1 MCRQASLNIDP
12 PLFRAM
18 TRHTGPQHRRG
29 RSRLVIP
36 NSGIR
41 LHDRLPGPSLSAY
54 RSNCLSHQ
62 DTTYQRLNRGDRA
75 DVPKIVICPSTPCND
90 IPQLRSPDKQPVFS
104 VLTRQQASGKLLEV
118 PEEVSLVPET
128 SSGLANTSQ
137 NHRTSDQ
144 SQPLQSPMTPRL
156 GEPVPPIKPRYTFF
170 LPPYMTLPV
179 PWQSPGILAPPVT
192 DRSSGLQSRSDI
204 ACDADRDGTL
214 DIMADSSHEE
224 LRPSDNPTSGLQS
237 HHLPL
242 DTVPGTSLGYR
253 YTSPRAPVYEAE
265 ASVPSLNPFS
275 ADTSAHRVELSR
287 LPSLEPAVT
296 G

>member
-1 MCRQASLNIDP
+1 
-12 PLFRAM
+12 M
-18 TRHTGPQHRRG
+18 TRHAGPQHPRG
-29 RSRLVIP
+29 RARHVIP
-36 NSGIR
+36 NSSIGQPYV
-41 LHDRLPGPSLSAY
+41 LGSPPSENRGNGLSQ
-54 RSNCLSHQ
+54 Q
-62 DTTYQRLNRGDRA
+62 DKTYQRLYRGDRA

-104 VLTRQQASGKLLEV
+104 VLTRQQASGRLLEV

-137 NHRTSDQ
+137 SYRTSDR
-144 SQPLQSPMTPRL
+144 SQPLQSPMTPRSV
-156 GEPVPPIKPRYTFF
+156 EPVPPIKPRYTFF

-179 PWQSPGILAPPVT
+179 PWQSSEILAPPVT

-204 ACDADRDGTL
+204 ACDADRDGTPV
-214 DIMADSSHEE
+214 IMADSSHEE
-224 LRPSDNPTSGLQS
+224 LRPSDNPTSRLQS

-253 YTSPRAPVYEAE
+253 YTSPRAPVYQAD
-265 ASVPSLNPFS
+265 ASISSPNPHFDGS
-275 ADTSAHRVELSR
+275 YTSPGHVQLSR
-287 LPSLEPAVT
+287 LPSLESAVT